1 MVVCIFAELEVEGE
15 VMSSFVVNES
25 PVFGKCTILPDS
37 GVEMDT
43 EFNVLCTSWQDNV
56 SPLH

>member
-1 MVVCIFAELEVEGE
+1 
-15 VMSSFVVNES
+15 MSSFVVNES